1 MEYFKKDSPAH
12 KELEDTLNMIEPIIR
27 NFYETRSGDSKYR
40 LMESTLKDDELIAF
54 IRTYLGSAFTMGEL
68 TGKYETLCAQYFQTD
83 YSVSCNSGSS
93 ANLLAISSLVETGKL
108 KVGDRVIVPALA
120 WSTTIF
126 PLHQYGLIPVFIDQ
140 ENFGYNIDLEKVE
153 EYLINNKADAIMLIH
168 TYGNPCNMD
177 KIMELSE
184 NYKLIIIEDSCES
197 MGATWGGKKIG
208 SFGEVGTFSTYF
220 SHHMSTI
227 EGGIVTTNNK
237 DIDSMLR
244 SNKSHGWAR
253 HLNQTSEV
261 FEKYKDFD
269 RGFLFPNTGYNLRIT
284 EPQAAIGIEQIKKI
298 DTYVEKRRK
307 YARRLIENLKC
318 SKIKKYLKFQ
328 EVDEKGNSS
337 YFGIPIILNER
348 IAKFRDQIMT
358 EIKNS
363 GIECR
368 PFLCGDFTRQPVMN
382 KIKHEVYKEL
392 KTSAYLHK
400 SAFAIPCH
408 QELNEEDAD
417 IISTRLIKVFNQMEE
432 R

>member
-1 MEYFKKDSPAH
+1 
-12 KELEDTLNMIEPIIR
+12 
-27 NFYETRSGDSKYR
+27 
-40 LMESTLKDDELIAF
+40 
-54 IRTYLGSAFTMGEL
+54 
-68 TGKYETLCAQYFQTD
+68 
-83 YSVSCNSGSS
+83 
-93 ANLLAISSLVETGKL
+93 
-108 KVGDRVIVPALA
+108 
-120 WSTTIF
+120 
-126 PLHQYGLIPVFIDQ
+126 
-140 ENFGYNIDLEKVE
+140 
-153 EYLINNKADAIMLIH
+153 
-168 TYGNPCNMD
+168 
-177 KIMELSE
+177 
-184 NYKLIIIEDSCES
+184 
-197 MGATWGGKKIG
+197 
-208 SFGEVGTFSTYF
+208 
-220 SHHMSTI
+220 MSTI

-298 DTYVEKRRK
+298 DTYVEQRRK